1 MVKSHKDGP
10 SATRPHPPRP
20 PWPPWPPVSSTSAFA
35 LPGQLDPVAIESPA
49 IEKRKRGRP
58 KGSSYHSGYDKPDRE
73 FLKPWADTIAA
84 AERDDPNRGAARVIR
99 LTMHGGW
106 APVRVAQGVVGR
118 EKGDTGIQRL
128 GRQAIEKRLIARWK
142 REGASILAEYHEE
155 ERRALAEKIRRAC
168 RRHRFIEEYGEEKGA
183 ELFAWEE
190 ALDEWQQ
197 VSKHV

>member
-10 SATRPHPPRP
+10 SATRPHPPKP
-20 PWPPWPPVSSTSAFA
+20 PRPPVSSTFI
-35 LPGQLDPVAIESPA
+35 LPGRPDPVAIAPPA
-49 IEKRKRGRP
+49 IEKRKLGRP
-58 KGSSYHSGYDKPDRE
+58 KGSSYHSDYDEPDRE

-84 AERDDPNRGAARVIR
+84 AERDDPNHGAARVIR
-99 LTMHGGW
+99 MIMHGGW
-106 APVRVAQGVVGR
+106 APVRVAQGVVSR
-118 EKGDTGIQRL
+118 EKDDTGIQRL

-142 REGASILAEYHEE
+142 REGASILAEYEQE
-155 ERRALAEKIRRAC
+155 NRQALAEKIRRAC

-190 ALDEWQQ
+190 ALDEWQ